1 MANKILVTTDLS
13 KNSKSGIRFAIQLA
27 SQNQSS
33 LIFYQLI
40 DVQKPTRWNEERY
53 ALFAQQEVA
62 NAKKK
67 LNYFVAEVYKQSGIR
82 PGKYD
87 CVVQIGSAAGENI
100 IKYALKIKAAF
111 ICMGTRGAGRLR
123 RIWGTHTSTVLTHS
137 PIPVFAVPK
146 NYRRARIDHI
156 LYSTD
161 LERLKIELKQL
172 KKVADAIKAKVTVLH
187 FDYLYELKETQ
198 IKLDKIARRYKA
210 SGVKFYFKKLNIEN
224 SLDVH
229 LMKAI
234 RRLKP
239 SLVVLFTKQNR
250 DWYERLFLS
259 SKSAEVSFDT
269 KKPLLIFPKKS
280 S

>member
-13 KNSKSGIRFAIQLA
+13 KNSTSGIRFAIQLA
-27 SQNQSS
+27 SQDKSA
-33 LIFYQLI
+33 LIFYHLI
-40 DVQKPTRWNEERY
+40 DLQKPTRWNEETY
-53 ALFAQQEVA
+53 KSYAQQEVA

-67 LNYFVAEVYKQSGIR
+67 LNHFVADVYKKSAIR

-100 IKYALKIKAAF
+100 IQHALTIKASF
-111 ICMGTRGAGRLR
+111 ICMGTRGAGGIR
-123 RIWGTHTSTVLTHS
+123 RILGTHTSTVLTHS
-137 PIPVFAVPK
+137 PVPVFAVPK
-146 NYRRARIDHI
+146 NYRRGPIDHM

-161 LERLKIELKQL
+161 LEHLKTELKKV
-172 KKVADAIKAKVTVLH
+172 KKVADAIKAKVSVLH
-187 FDYLYELKETQ
+187 FDYLYDLKETQ
-198 IKLDKIARRYKA
+198 IKLAKIASQYKT
-210 SGVKFYFKKLNIEN
+210 SGVKFHFQKLNIEN

-269 KKPLLIFPKKS
+269 KKPLLVFPKKS
-280 S
+280 A